1 MSLTVRTGTAA
12 RKDSCVLLLSR
23 LSPHLAAQEAR
34 ASLASSSVIDE
45 WAVWFCHVVCGHRER
60 GRLAGGMELSPL
72 GLTLPGCCVTSVKIA
87 GHTHKAESQ
96 LQPLR

>member
-12 RKDSCVLLLSR
+12 RKDSVCPVAVSFIS
-23 LSPHLAAQEAR
+23 SPSSTGR
-34 ASLASSSVIDE
+34 ALLASSSVIDE